1 MFDTAFMKWT
11 ELTSSSVGVIPQP
24 RYDPGFVSL
33 NGILY
38 LVGGSHGN
46 YTVAFG
52 KLPIFKTCSKNYS
65 LIF

>member
-1 MFDTAFMKWT
+1 MCF
-11 ELTSSSVGVIPQP
+11 IPPQP